1 VRHGE
6 RGGSERVNSPAVVC
20 VLSQGLPVQRA
31 PQDIDTMNP
40 ERKELLLYAVA
51 VLLTT
56 TLIVST
62 LRLFH
67 VTNNWA
73 ANSLMFVPGILA
85 TAFLLKHGGL
95 RSVGWGPG
103 TLPDWLL
110 AILFPAGVLAV
121 WLPLTIRLGYAAM
134 APSSSPI
141 ARTAA
146 HPLKLVE
153 NMALY
158 FVISFPLAFGE
169 ELGWRGYAQNRLIR
183 QFGLLKGLL
192 LLGLLWGFW
201 HTPIFYAMGEYPQ
214 HPILGSFVMT
224 PIDNVMA
231 VVPMAWFYL
240 RSRNIWVPTFL
251 HAFADILWGFSDL
264 LFPKSHEVQS
274 WAILQAVQLIVSIVL
289 LMDLKSGRREAGV
302 ADPRLHG
309 STIQT

>member
-1 VRHGE
+1 
-6 RGGSERVNSPAVVC
+6 
-20 VLSQGLPVQRA
+20 
-31 PQDIDTMNP
+31 MNP
-40 ERKELLLYAVA
+40 ERKELLLYAVV

-56 TLIVST
+56 TLIVGGF
-62 LRLFH
+62 RLFH
-67 VTNNWA
+67 ITNNWA
-73 ANSLMFVPGILA
+73 ANCLMFVPGILA
-85 TAFLLKHGGL
+85 TAFLLKRGQGL
-95 RSVGWGPG
+95 RSVGWGLG

-110 AILFPAGVLAV
+110 AILLPAGVLAV
-121 WLPLTIRLGYAAM
+121 CLPLTIGLGYAAM

-141 ARTAA
+141 ARVAA

-158 FVISFPLAFGE
+158 LVISLPLAFGE

-201 HTPIFYAMGEYPQ
+201 HSPILYAMGEYPQ
-214 HPILGSFVMT
+214 RPILGAFVMT
-224 PIDNVMA
+224 PIDNIMA

-289 LMDLKSGRREAGV
+289 LMDLKARRGEAAV
-302 ADPRLHG
+302 ADPQLHTEPAPMPAVG
-309 STIQT
+309 QRG